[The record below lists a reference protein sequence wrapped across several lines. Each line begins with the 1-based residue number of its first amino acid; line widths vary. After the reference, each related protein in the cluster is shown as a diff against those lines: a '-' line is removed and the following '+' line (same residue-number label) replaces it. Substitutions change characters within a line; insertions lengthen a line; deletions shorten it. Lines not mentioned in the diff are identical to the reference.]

1 MEFTVKIKV
10 NIDFSKSEW
19 TEEALKSYISKR
31 IYGIDLQLGEE
42 YSEYID
48 EVRFIKENVQQ

>member
-19 TEEALKSYISKR
+19 TEESLKSYISKR

-48 EVRFIKENVQQ
+48 EVHFIKENVQQ

>member
-19 TEEALKSYISKR
+19 TEETLKSYISKR

-42 YSEYID
+42 NSEYID
-48 EVRFIKENVQQ
+48 EVHFIKENVQQ